1 MKCQT
6 FKLKKEKQ
14 SMKKL
19 IVLAALAA
27 AAFTTPVLARDFSG
41 LRLELAT
48 ESGDVDVKNR
58 SFLTGLT
65 QSATLGYDVQNGKVV
80 VGVDA
85 TATEVFDRTDFG
97 LGARVG
103 YAFNENVL
111 AYTRVGYTNLDIR
124 TPCKCNN
131 GVAEGV
137 EVGAG
142 LEANVVG
149 PFFVKAEYRY
159 TDYEG
164 GLSRQGGVLAAGVR
178 F

>member
-1 MKCQT
+1 
-6 FKLKKEKQ
+6 
-14 SMKKL
+14 MKKL
-19 IVLAALAA
+19 IVFAALAA
-27 AAFTTPVLARDFSG
+27 AAFTTPALARDFNG

-58 SFLTGLT
+58 PFLTGLT

-80 VGVDA
+80 VGVEA
-85 TATEVFDRTDFG
+85 TATEVFDRADFG

-103 YAFNENVL
+103 YVFNENIL
-111 AYTRVGYTNLDIR
+111 GYARAGYTNLDIR

-137 EVGAG
+137 EIGAG
-142 LEANVVG
+142 VEANVVG
-149 PFFVKAEYRY
+149 PVFVKAEYRY

-164 GLSRQGGVLAAGVR
+164 GMSRQGGVVGVGVR